1 LLYIEPLTS
10 ERFLFDHATSA
21 KIQSLVEYAY
31 GNYFY
36 DVVVSNRQT
45 KPIETFDV
53 TIPGAHR
60 FISNGLLS
68 HNSGKSAVL
77 GMMGSYLT
85 HRMIKLGRPNEV
97 LGLLKS
103 NVLHG
108 TFVALTFQQAQQTLY
123 EPYYG
128 NILDSPW
135 FCIAEDTPITLA
147 DSTTIA
153 IQDVKPGY
161 EVQTLSGT
169 KPVVRVFDNGV
180 QPCKRVTLE
189 DGNFVD
195 GTDEHLVRCLSED
208 GAGLVWKRI
217 SDLTEDDYI
226 VSEAQNV

>member
-1 LLYIEPLTS
+1 MVSAIFGFVFSYRCRTKRSHSIALLEHGKCPHCGATKLK
-10 ERFLFDHATSA
+10 LF
-21 KIQSLVEYAY
+21 K
-31 GNYFY
+31 
-36 DVVVSNRQT
+36 
-45 KPIETFDV
+45 K
-53 TIPGAHR
+53 
-60 FISNGLLS
+60 GLLAPYWELALVAGQR
-68 HNSGKSAVL
+68 SGKSAVL

-135 FCIAEDTPITLA
+135 FCIAEDTPVTLA